1 MKPIC
6 ALCGR
11 RTNPAAFI
19 GNEPIG
25 PKCARNAN
33 LLNNKMPK
41 GSRVKFV
48 MHNPKSMKGPRTL
61 DLFPDLES
69 PT

>member
-11 RTNPAAFI
+11 PTMPAAFI

-25 PKCARNAN
+25 PKCARKAN
-33 LLNNKMPK
+33 LFNTKATK

-48 MHNPKSMKGPRTL
+48 MHNPKSAKGPRTL
-61 DLFPDLES
+61 DLFPELES
-69 PT
+69 ST